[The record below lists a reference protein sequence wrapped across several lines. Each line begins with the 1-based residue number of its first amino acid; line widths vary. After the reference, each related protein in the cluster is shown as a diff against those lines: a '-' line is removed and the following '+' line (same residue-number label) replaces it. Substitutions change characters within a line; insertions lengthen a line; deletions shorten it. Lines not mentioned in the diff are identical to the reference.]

1 MKGMITRGAL
11 ALVLILA
18 ATPTMVAAQD
28 AGAAQVAPDRS
39 GWIGITFRE
48 EGTNGQAIVVEE
60 VMSDAPARDA
70 GIRAGDRIVAWNGR
84 SDVAA
89 AIRDQALRP
98 GDTIRVTV
106 APADGQ
112 ADRQVTITA
121 VERPATLALRM
132 ARGPRDVLEFR
143 RLGPG
148 DIQAFR
154 LNRDSLE
161 SQLDSLNSQLRVL
174 MRDNYGPMLRLD
186 GERVVVL
193 GGDTIRFDELPRNAA
208 RIRISADSLLSA
220 LPQMISPLGDVF
232 VVGRRAVAGAELTD
246 VTPGLAT
253 YFGTDAGVLVV
264 RVAPETPAA
273 RAGLRDG
280 DVIVAAE
287 GQPVSDV
294 AELRWA
300 LSRPGTR
307 EFSLDVLRERQ
318 RLTVRLAR

>member
-1 MKGMITRGAL
+1 MKGMISRGAL
-11 ALVLILA
+11 ALFVMLA
-18 ATPTMVAAQD
+18 AAPAAVAAQD
-28 AGAAQVAPDRS
+28 AGVAPTAPGRS

-48 EGTNGQAIVVEE
+48 DGADGQAIVVEE
-60 VMSDAPARDA
+60 VMADAPARDA

-89 AIRDQALRP
+89 AIRAQPLRP

-106 APADGQ
+106 TPADGA

-121 VERPATLALRM
+121 AERPSPFAFSVPSRS
-132 ARGPRDVLEFR
+132 RQPLEFR
-143 RLGPG
+143 RVGPG
-148 DIQAFR
+148 DVQAFR

-161 SQLDSLNSQLRVL
+161 IQLDSLNSQLRVL
-174 MRDNYGPMLRLD
+174 LRDNYGPVLRLE
-186 GERVVVL
+186 GERAMIL
-193 GGDTIRFDELPRNAA
+193 GGDTIRFDDLPRNAA
-208 RIRISADSLLSA
+208 RIRISADSLLRGMPGVVS
-220 LPQMISPLGDVF
+220 SLGDVF

-246 VTPGLAT
+246 ISPGLAT
-253 YFGTDAGVLVV
+253 YFGTDSGVLVV

-287 GQPVSDV
+287 GQAVSDV

-307 EFSLDVLRERQ
+307 EFSLEVLRERQ
-318 RLTVRLAR
+318 RITLRLDR